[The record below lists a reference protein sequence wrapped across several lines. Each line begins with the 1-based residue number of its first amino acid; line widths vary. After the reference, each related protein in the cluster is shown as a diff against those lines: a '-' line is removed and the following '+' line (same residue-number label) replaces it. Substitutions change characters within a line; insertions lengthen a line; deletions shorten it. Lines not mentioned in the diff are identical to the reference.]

1 MLCKPNP
8 PVIATC
14 ANDKATQF
22 NVVAWNI
29 FSRPFFLSH
38 DGQFERQVP
47 PAATAAAPPAVADLS
62 SRKNSNSTPVLKIW
76 PCSSSRARC
85 FRKTFRGAWSIS
97 WPAWKGSQASQATSF
112 FQGSWVKESGML
124 SN

>member
-1 MLCKPNP
+1 LCKPNP

-29 FSRPFFLSH
+29 FARPFFASH

-47 PAATAAAPPAVADLS
+47 PAATAAAAAAAAPHALPRS
-62 SRKNSNSTPVLKIW
+62 P
-76 PCSSSRARC
+76 
-85 FRKTFRGAWSIS
+85 
-97 WPAWKGSQASQATSF
+97 
-112 FQGSWVKESGML
+112 
-124 SN
+124 